1 MSMTPTPTV
10 EAVKH
15 ERQKIY
21 GPPKEN
27 HEGIA
32 AAWAGLLQPW
42 HVEIAQGK
50 PLPPHVV
57 ALLMAAMKMNRMRRV
72 YHADNFT
79 DIAAYL
85 SFVQEWQQDAPLPAS
100 VEGTT

>member
-1 MSMTPTPTV
+1 MDEV
-10 EAVKH
+10 AAVKH

-21 GPPKEN
+21 GPPREN

-32 AAWAGLLQPW
+32 AAWTALLQPW
-42 HVEIAQGK
+42 HIEIRDGK

-57 ALLMAAMKMNRMRRV
+57 ALCMAAMKMNRMRRV

>member
-1 MSMTPTPTV
+1 MDEV
-10 EAVKH
+10 AAVKH

-21 GPPKEN
+21 GPPREN

-32 AAWAGLLQPW
+32 AAWTALLQPW
-42 HVEIAQGK
+42 HIEIAQGK

-57 ALLMAAMKMNRMRRV
+57 ALCMAAMKMNRMRRV

-85 SFVQEWQQDAPLPAS
+85 SFVAEWQPSAPLPAS